1 MGKGDDPNCAA
12 GAVALLAGADGGC
25 PAEWGLPEAVRAP
38 EATIAGVGAAA
49 GELADAIRAGETVAV
64 FCDYDPDGTF
74 SGELIRQALAPHTT
88 TVIGMDQTAQVRFWY
103 ARRDEGF
110 GVSRRFVQDAAA
122 AGAGILLTVDCGSG
136 AEDQQAI
143 RLAHELGMRVIVCD
157 HHHPHPDSPAD
168 HHLNPRLHQAGQD
181 GQESASVAA
190 LKLAWE
196 LDMNLARAGAPRRQ
210 LLGPAVY
217 LAAFGARADMMD
229 MDDPENAALLAH
241 GQAAVS
247 RDGYPAGLE
256 HLVSLMGKKDV
267 EKAYK
272 TLGGCL
278 NLPKR
283 TNLAAA
289 ADVAAILAAE
299 DAGAADEPAKRLIA
313 THQRSKA
320 VLHEL
325 TSASVDQARA
335 DLEAD
340 PSIRVLVSQLDSEGA
355 RAFPGHAGMVANR
368 VAQDRDLPAVAIAQ
382 LGDGTVKWSA
392 RLGFRGGSHQHRSLL
407 DCLAKLQEIGS
418 AGGHPAAVSGS
429 CAADQ
434 ADQIVAVLRR
444 WAARQD
450 DWPAPPAA

>member
-1 MGKGDDPNCAA
+1 MGKGDDPNWSA
-12 GAVALLAGADGGC
+12 GGVALLAGADGGC

-38 EATIAGVGAAA
+38 EATVPGVAAAA
-49 GELADAIRAGETVAV
+49 GALADAIRAGQTVAV

-74 SGELIRQALAPHTT
+74 SGELIRHALAPHATT
-88 TVIGMDQTAQVRFWY
+88 AIGTDQTAQVRFGY

-110 GVSRRFVQDAAA
+110 GVSHRFVQEAAE
-122 AGAGILLTVDCGSG
+122 AGASALLTVDCGSG

-168 HHLNPRLHQAGQD
+168 HHLNPRLHQAGQ
-181 GQESASVAA
+181 ESASVVA

-196 LDMNLARAGAPRRQ
+196 LDMNLAGADTPSRR
-210 LLGPAVY
+210 LLGPALY

-241 GQAAVS
+241 GQDAVAQ
-247 RDGYPAGLE
+247 DGYPAGLE

-267 EKAYK
+267 EKAHK

-283 TNLAAA
+283 TSLADA
-289 ADVAAILAAE
+289 ADVAAILAAQ
-299 DAGAADEPAKRLIA
+299 DASQADDPARRLIN
-313 THQRSKA
+313 THQRSKE

-325 TSASVDQARA
+325 TSTSVDRARA

-340 PSIRVLVSQLDSEGA
+340 PTIRVLVSQLDSEGA

-368 VAQDRDLPAVAIAQ
+368 VAQDRDLPAVAIAD
-382 LGDGTVKWSA
+382 LGDGSVKWSA
-392 RLGFRGGSHQHRSLL
+392 RLGFRGGSHQHRNML
-407 DCLAKLQEIGS
+407 DCLAELQEIGS

-444 WAARQD
+444 WADRQG
-450 DWPAPPAA
+450 DWPTPRAA